1 MIFLRISTAYRY
13 AHVCTY
19 SSDLISSFEFLIIC
33 SRVLNEKLLGLFY
46 DFSYDYYFQEAV
58 KIDRQ
63 AISFLICIVDVLAK
77 RNNFVPS
84 CVSFF

>member
-13 AHVCTY
+13 THVCTY
-19 SSDLISSFEFLIIC
+19 SWDLISSFEFLIIC
-33 SRVLNEKLLGLFY
+33 SRVLNEKLLALFY

-84 CVSFF
+84 YVSFF